1 MWKQCFICFI
11 KTLFDLLPFYAILRS
26 IPNKLLGVIAM
37 FAAILVLLAL
47 PFLDPSKIRG
57 ITFKPTMKF
66 LFWIF
71 VVNFLTLMV
80 LGAKHVETPFIELGQ
95 ICTFFY
101 FAWFMLLIPGV
112 FFIDYPLWQL
122 SGANKNKW
130 NSKHTVFSLGAYWWS
145 GNNNNNGEGEG
156 NNEENIYKWIDDTSA
171 AAESDAAS
179 ASAPTSVT
187 NPNESFVR
195 DESTIGFDR
204 AQQNMVE
211 AELVVHRAIDDLG
224 LSKRYIG
231 EDGVIE
237 HVSSGP
243 ESIETR
249 TPETDIIIEAAGT
262 VVNSLVSPV
271 EAYLETA
278 LDDPYG
284 NPEEIDRL
292 TTEVSDFYGLCES
305 VSSYFLAIVQS

>member
-1 MWKQCFICFI
+1 MPNVLGDTDNYIPANPMQTPAAIVPEWY
-11 KTLFDLLPFYAILRS
+11 LLPFYAILRS

-130 NSKHTVFSLGAYWWS
+130 NSKPTVFSLGAYWWS
-145 GNNNNNGEGEG
+145 GNNNSEQEGE
-156 NNEENIYKWIDDTSA
+156 NEENIYRWIEDASA
-171 AAESDAAS
+171 AAEADAAA

-195 DESTIGFDR
+195 DESTIGFTKL
-204 AQQNMVE
+204 N
-211 AELVVHRAIDDLG
+211 
-224 LSKRYIG
+224 K
-231 EDGVIE
+231 
-237 HVSSGP
+237 
-243 ESIETR
+243 TW
-249 TPETDIIIEAAGT
+249 
-262 VVNSLVSPV
+262 
-271 EAYLETA
+271 
-278 LDDPYG
+278 
-284 NPEEIDRL
+284 
-292 TTEVSDFYGLCES
+292 
-305 VSSYFLAIVQS
+305 